1 MLCQFFSAESSL
13 NVRQYFCAYCAF
25 SLFIATKP
33 KVIPRNT
40 MKSVYWTLKLRLLT
54 LCSQRTLFY
63 SAIITIYGYLAISY
77 VPPVLAIN
85 ATIKSPNLAVHSR
98 TMPEAALAVTDLG
111 DDDDYN
117 EDDDTLSEIEKLKRN
132 GSAKGMY
139 IGADC
144 EFTCNQRL
152 RHVFCDPSTNQC
164 GCEKNYPVIIG
175 YTKGCAKPKKLGD
188 QCFWHETCVY
198 SDPNSLCV
206 QVSHNALCQ
215 CVDGFHSVSYLKPTK
230 RVFCTEDMAA
240 ITSDL
245 PTLLGVTTGIA
256 VLAGLICMVLH
267 LFSKAKYPRHRNYAD
282 ASLPPPI
289 LYSSD
294 TVHIT
299 GIPLT
304 IQSARPSSRSSIR
317 SSGSVGS
324 FTNRR
329 ASSVPQVGSKGV
341 LVSTSR
347 TGAARSAAILL
358 ISCHISALKANS
370 ASENDYNSNM
380 TKYLEKQLNQQRQ
393 LLHLE
398 LPATTSNRRI
408 KTLLGF
414 PADSDEDEE
423 HVYSLDYGG
432 SLAIGAL
439 PTPASDTAKVAVKF
453 SPIITLPLQ
462 PIISFLYDPF
472 DDINWQPLKTSQ

>member
-294 TVHIT
+294 T

-347 TGAARSAAILL
+347 TGSRRPSLASVHSTSSSVKSYSMIRFEKELEQKQLRQEMKVRLSQLQRQNVLINNRPQITIVDVMAGPSRSAMATPSPMTPNSTDELL
-358 ISCHISALKANS
+358 PIVD
-370 ASENDYNSNM
+370 ENQEFTSLF
-380 TKYLEKQLNQQRQ
+380 TSRPSVSFSGAGSSTEG
-393 LLHLE
+393 LL
-398 LPATTSNRRI
+398 
-408 KTLLGF
+408 
-414 PADSDEDEE
+414 
-423 HVYSLDYGG
+423 
-432 SLAIGAL
+432 
-439 PTPASDTAKVAVKF
+439 
-453 SPIITLPLQ
+453 
-462 PIISFLYDPF
+462 
-472 DDINWQPLKTSQ
+472 

>member
-1 MLCQFFSAESSL
+1 
-13 NVRQYFCAYCAF
+13 
-25 SLFIATKP
+25 
-33 KVIPRNT
+33 
-40 MKSVYWTLKLRLLT
+40 MKSVHWTLKLWPLI
-54 LCSQRTLFY
+54 LCSRQTLFC
-63 SAIITIYGYLAISY
+63 SAIIAIYSYLAISN

-85 ATIKSPNLAVHSR
+85 ATSKKSPSDLAVHSR
-98 TMPEAALAVTDLG
+98 TMPEIGQTAPNL
-111 DDDDYN
+111 DDDDEYF
-117 EDDDTLSEIEKLKRN
+117 EDDDELSETERLKKN
-132 GSAKGMY
+132 GTAKGMY

-144 EFTCNQRL
+144 EFTCNPRL
-152 RHVFCDPSTNQC
+152 RHVFCDPSSNTC

-175 YTKGCAKPKKLGD
+175 LTKGCAKPKKLGD
-188 QCFWHETCVY
+188 QCFWHETCTY
-198 SDPNSLCV
+198 NDPNSLCV

-215 CVDGFHSVSYLKPTK
+215 CADGFHSVSYQKPTK

-245 PTLLGVTTGIA
+245 PTLLGVITGIV

-267 LFSKAKYPRHRNYAD
+267 LFSKTKYPRHRNFAD
-282 ASLPPPI
+282 ANLPPPI

-294 TVHIT
+294 T

-317 SSGSVGS
+317 SSGSIGS

-329 ASSVPQVGSKGV
+329 SSSAPQAGSKGV

-370 ASENDYNSNM
+370 ATENDCNENM

-408 KTLLGF
+408 KALLGY
-414 PADSDEDEE
+414 PADTDDGEE
-423 HVYSLDYGG
+423 HLYSLDYGG
-432 SLAIGAL
+432 SLAVGAL
-439 PTPASDTAKVAVKF
+439 PTPASDTAKVAV
-453 SPIITLPLQ
+453 L
-462 PIISFLYDPF
+462 
-472 DDINWQPLKTSQ
+472 DDQV